1 MTLIRCARSLVAVAA
16 CTSAVFLASHP
27 IESAQTSRSHVYVT
41 IADEKGQPVTGRG
54 VADFAVQMN
63 GVRQEILDVRPA
75 TTPLSIVILTDQL
88 GLHSNYTP
96 VEIRGSMAAFVKTI
110 RDGNAGA
117 KFALT
122 TIDGP
127 VRPLTNF
134 QTAPAILDRAIGRL
148 VGVGIDSAYLDAVVH
163 ASRAMLSAPTDRRVI
178 FSLIGAYRPDQSS
191 ERSDATGEYL
201 GRAQASLWAVEVI
214 GDLLQGGNYAS
225 MPREVMLANGT
236 RVSGGARLPVNNRQ
250 ALVPAVTRMASLI
263 LAQYDISFGPGVR
276 SDRST
281 ITVGVARQNVQVLGP
296 KWDR

>member
-1 MTLIRCARSLVAVAA
+1 MTFIRCARSLVAVAA
-16 CTSAVFLASHP
+16 CTSAVFAAARP
-27 IESAQTSRSHVYVT
+27 MRSAQTTRSHVYVT
-41 IADEKGQPVTGRG
+41 IVDEKGQPVTGLG

-63 GVRQEILDVRPA
+63 GARQEILDVRPA
-75 TTPLSIVILTDQL
+75 ATPLSIVMLTDQL

-96 VEIRGSMAAFVKTI
+96 VESRQSMAAFVKTI
-110 RDGNAGA
+110 RDGNDGA

-127 VRPLTNF
+127 VRPLTSF
-134 QTAPAILDRAIGRL
+134 DTAPALLDRAISRL
-148 VGVGIDSAYLDAVVH
+148 VGVGTDSAYLDAVVH

-178 FSLIGAYRPDQSS
+178 FSLFGAYRPDQSS

-236 RVSGGARLPVNNRQ
+236 RVSGGARMPITSRQ
-250 ALVPAVTRMASLI
+250 TLVPAVTRMASLI

-276 SDRST
+276 SDGST

>member
-1 MTLIRCARSLVAVAA
+1 MTLIRSARSLVAVAA
-16 CTSAVFLASHP
+16 CTSAVFLASRP
-27 IESAQTSRSHVYVT
+27 IQSAQTARSHVYVT
-41 IADEKGQPVTGRG
+41 IVDGKGQPVSGLG

-75 TTPLSIVILTDQL
+75 ATPLSIVMLTDQL

-96 VEIRGSMAAFVKTI
+96 LEIRGSMAAFVKTI
-110 RDGNAGA
+110 RDGNEGA

-122 TIDGP
+122 TMDGP
-127 VRPLTNF
+127 VRPLTTF
-134 QTAPAILDRAIGRL
+134 DTAPALLDRAISRL
-148 VGVGIDSAYLDAVVH
+148 VGVGTDSVYLDAVVH
-163 ASRAMLSAPTDRRVI
+163 ASRAMISAPTDRRVI
-178 FSLIGAYRPDQSS
+178 FTLLGAYRPDQSS
-191 ERSDATGEYL
+191 ERSDPTGEYL

-250 ALVPAVTRMASLI
+250 ALLPAVTRTASLI
-263 LAQYDISFGPGVR
+263 LAQYDISFGPGIR
-276 SDRST
+276 NDRSA

-296 KWDR
+296 KWDK